1 MPREHGHGGGQGL
14 RAGVRLEKLK
24 CEGGRKEQRWR
35 WEAALDLY
43 TSLVG
48 SGASGRVA
56 GVVTAAWPLR
66 EEFPDEATPVSCCGI
81 TDMNN
86 T

>member
-1 MPREHGHGGGQGL
+1 
-14 RAGVRLEKLK
+14 LK

-56 GVVTAAWPLR
+56 GGLTAAWPLR
-66 EEFPDEATPVSCCGI
+66 EEFPDEATAVSCYGI

-86 T
+86 TRVNLILIKSLSFIIALI